1 MWVRRKFLI
10 LQKMTVLY
18 NIACYMERE
27 ARYYI
32 EVILRECKLR
42 DQGAGVIE
50 LRKALS
56 VLIDI
61 SDELGHNPH
70 IGNIY

>member
-1 MWVRRKFLI
+1 
-10 LQKMTVLY
+10 
-18 NIACYMERE
+18 MERE